1 MIRVC
6 VRCGHDGADADLFC
20 SRCGAPLIE
29 PDLSRDSG
37 TADTLHGSHGIPA
50 VGSAGAGLAHGAA
63 MLVVHRGPGEGS
75 EFLLSGDSVV
85 AGRSRESDLFLDDVT
100 VSRSHAIFERN
111 PDGWFVRDCDSL
123 NGTYVNRHRVDTH
136 QLRQGDEVQIGKY
149 RFIFVVGEGGA
160 SA

>member
-1 MIRVC
+1 MVRVC
-6 VRCGHDGADADLFC
+6 LRCGHDGADADLFC
-20 SRCGAPLIE
+20 SRCGAALIE
-29 PDLSRDSG
+29 PDLSRDAG
-37 TADTLHGSHGIPA
+37 TAETLHGSHGIPV
-50 VGSAGAGLAHGAA
+50 VGSAGLPSGSA

-75 EFLLSGDSVV
+75 EFMLSGDSAV

-111 PDGWFVRDCDSL
+111 ADGWIVRDCDSL

-149 RFIFVVGEGGA
+149 RFLFVIGEG
-160 SA
+160 SAQA